1 MSVIDEIE
9 KAYIKTDIPDFGPG
23 DTVRLSLRVVE
34 GEKERIQ
41 AFEGVCL
48 LRTGRGLTESTTVR
62 KISGGIGVERT
73 VPLHSPKLAKV
84 EILRRGDVRQARL
97 YYLRDRVGKKARIK
111 EKRNFKATP

>member
-1 MSVIDEIE
+1 MSVIDEIQ
-9 KAYIKTDIPDFGPG
+9 KAYKKSELPDFGPG

-41 AFEGVCL
+41 AFEGVCI
-48 LRTGRGLTESTTVR
+48 LRTGQGLTESATIR

-73 VPLHSPKLAKV
+73 VPLHSPKVAQIEV
-84 EILRRGDVRQARL
+84 LRRGMVRQARL

-111 EKRNFKATP
+111 EKRDFNKA